1 MQLSKTIGQNYE
13 KMGNETMHENNHI
26 HIICVIKATSVS
38 LIYIQQYPISLCSKC
53 RLYCATGGGRR
64 NRKRCGLQRV
74 GHVTDTLHAGGQR
87 QRLQLCRWLRF

>member
-1 MQLSKTIGQNYE
+1 MHKNISAKSYTYYLCHK
-13 KMGNETMHENNHI
+13 GNLGI
-26 HIICVIKATSVS
+26 SD
-38 LIYIQQYPISLCSKC
+38 YIQQYPISLCSKC

-64 NRKRCGLQRV
+64 NRKPYGLQRV

>member
-1 MQLSKTIGQNYE
+1 MHKNISAKSYTYYLCHK
-13 KMGNETMHENNHI
+13 GNLGI
-26 HIICVIKATSVS
+26 SD
-38 LIYIQQYPISLCSKC
+38 YIQQYPISLCSKR

-74 GHVTDTLHAGGQR
+74 GHVTDPLHAGGQR